1 MEDVIEVLAIIVML
15 VGLIGIMVDRIFFKK
30 GISVRVIQLIAVIF
44 IIPTI
49 LILSIEDFFDSDV
62 VGVLLGAIVGFIL
75 SGVGRDEANLK
86 S

>member
-1 MEDVIEVLAIIVML
+1 MEETIEVLAVVVML
-15 VGLIGIMVDRIFFKK
+15 VGLVGIMIDRIFFKK

-49 LILSIEDFFDSDV
+49 LILSIEDFFDSEV

-75 SGVGRDEANLK
+75 SGVGKDETNLK

>member
-1 MEDVIEVLAIIVML
+1 MEDIIEVLAIIVML
-15 VGLIGIMVDRIFFKK
+15 IGLIGIMIDRIFFKK
-30 GISVRVIQLIAVIF
+30 GISIRVIQLIAVIF

-49 LILSIEDFFDSDV
+49 LILSIEEFFDSDV

-75 SGVGRDEANLK
+75 SGVGKEETNLK

>member
-15 VGLIGIMVDRIFFKK
+15 VGLIGIMIDRIFFKK

-75 SGVGRDEANLK
+75 SGVGRDETNLK

>member
-1 MEDVIEVLAIIVML
+1 MEETIEVLAVVVML
-15 VGLIGIMVDRIFFKK
+15 VGLVGIMVDRIFFKK

-49 LILSIEDFFDSDV
+49 LILSIEEFFDSDV

-75 SGVGRDEANLK
+75 SGVGKDETNLK

>member
-1 MEDVIEVLAIIVML
+1 MEEIIEVLAVIVML
-15 VGLIGIMVDRIFFKK
+15 VGLVGIMIDRIFFKK

-49 LILSIEDFFDSDV
+49 LILSIEEFFDSEV

-75 SGVGRDEANLK
+75 SGVGKDETNLK